1 MLKTHWLRDARNCLL
16 LLLVTSAL
24 GNLPS
29 AETTKKCNTKAVI
42 PEINIS
48 SSPPSRTLFVREAL
62 NLTCIAWPKSE
73 DELLPRRRIKYIQWY
88 DPQNSPVGVICIGSQ
103 QRKKLRCTLMLKG
116 LTLAQFGNYTCE
128 AENYYVGYC
137 RRKTVEI
144 GQAFLAPETV
154 EDPKNQTVVA
164 GFNLSLNCTAEG
176 SPMPSIAWIK
186 NNDSLAIQSNPRIK
200 YIKTVLDYKQIHS
213 QLVIEDAKKKDEGK
227 YHCVANNTVG
237 ENASNPA
244 FLSIED
250 LAPETVEDPKNQTVV
265 AGFNVTLNCT
275 AKGSPMP
282 SITWIKNNDPLAI
295 QSNPRIKY
303 IKTAL
308 DDKQIHS
315 QLVIEDVKKEDKG
328 KYHCVANNTVGEKAS
343 NPAFL
348 SIEDLDNWAR
358 TVEDPVN
365 QTSGPYKTAFFGSN
379 VTFNC
384 SAAGLPKPNITWVKN
399 NNSNAANSNP
409 RARVIPIL
417 LEIIQSQ
424 LSIREVKEEDD
435 GKNYCVKKS
444 SAGEIASKYAF
455 LFIKQLAKVSL
466 RKDRHRSV
474 SMITALSVFGGTI
487 MTVMCG
493 CTVAFFYRRA
503 GQDSQGNRDE
513 GELYVV
519 CMANKDLAEGIAED
533 ENHNENGS
541 ATLVVNNV
549 APLVDDEKQNTN
561 MRPKGKDPTQDKESV
576 DSMLLEGSK
585 IPTPPDVGEK
595 NFRNPIFD
603 QKDQAEKLL
612 NSRSGYLSA
621 QDGRNDVNVIPH
633 QDSGM
638 DSYKRGDQ
646 MLTSLNT
653 ALEEEC
659 AKDVDDLEVLE
670 EVLGEGEY
678 GIVYKGRCGRKNG
691 NVIDVAVKKLKD
703 DASALEK
710 AALLN
715 EIRTLKQAG
724 RHPNIVNLIGAW
736 VRFQTVF
743 VVTELVRGGSLESLL
758 KSKDDG
764 SNEYANVCCKLS
776 DRQLLNIALQVA
788 LGMQHLEER
797 KCIHR
802 DLAARNVFIDSSKVA
817 KVGDFG
823 LARNISDDGLYIK
836 TSCVKIPWRWSSLES
851 LRDRVYTSKSD
862 VWSFGILL
870 SEIATHGELPY
881 PDIESPLSLV
891 SRLSTGYRMPRPHEC
906 SEELYTLMSSCWN
919 ENPLMR
925 PSFTDIVNE
934 LEYLLRE
941 VKRTYINIME
951 DEITSRV
958 DLK

>member
-1 MLKTHWLRDARNCLL
+1 MKIH
-16 LLLVTSAL
+16 
-24 GNLPS
+24 
-29 AETTKKCNTKAVI
+29 
-42 PEINIS
+42 
-48 SSPPSRTLFVREAL
+48 SSPSGRTLIVGEAL
-62 NLTCIAWPKSE
+62 NLTCIAWPRSE
-73 DELLPRRRIKYIQWY
+73 DELFPRRRIKYIQWY
-88 DPQNSPVGVICIGSQ
+88 DPKNRSVGVRCINP
-103 QRKKLRCTLMLKG
+103 KLRKELLCTLMLKG

-128 AENYYVGYC
+128 AENDYVGYC

-144 GQAFLAPETV
+144 GQAFQAPETV

-164 GFNLSLNCTAEG
+164 GFNVTLNCNAQG
-176 SPMPSIAWIK
+176 SPMPSITWIK

-200 YIKTVLDYKQIHS
+200 DIETVLDYKQIHS

-237 ENASNPA
+237 EKASNPA
-244 FLSIED
+244 FLFVKD
-250 LAPETVEDPKNQTVV
+250 LAFLAPETVEDPKNQTVV

-282 SITWIKNNDPLAI
+282 SITWIKDDDPLAI

-303 IKTAL
+303 VKTAL

-315 QLVIEDVKKEDKG
+315 QLVIKDAKKEDKG
-328 KYHCVANNTVGEKAS
+328 KYHCVANNTAGEKTS

-348 SIEDLDNWAR
+348 SIKD
-358 TVEDPVN
+358 
-365 QTSGPYKTAFFGSN
+365 
-379 VTFNC
+379 
-384 SAAGLPKPNITWVKN
+384 
-399 NNSNAANSNP
+399 
-409 RARVIPIL
+409 
-417 LEIIQSQ
+417 
-424 LSIREVKEEDD
+424 
-435 GKNYCVKKS
+435 
-444 SAGEIASKYAF
+444 
-455 LFIKQLAKVSL
+455 LAKASP

-474 SMITALSVFGGTI
+474 SLITVLSVFGGTI
-487 MTVMCG
+487 VTFMCG
-493 CTVAFFYRRA
+493 CTMAFFYRRA
-503 GQDSQGNRDE
+503 RRNKQGNRDE
-513 GELYVV
+513 GEMYVV
-519 CMANKDLAEGIAED
+519 CMANNDLAEGIAED

-541 ATLVVNNV
+541 APSVVNVV
-549 APLVDDEKQNTN
+549 APLVDDEKLNTN
-561 MRPKGKDPTQDKESV
+561 MRPERKDPKQDDESV
-576 DSMLLEGSK
+576 DSMLLEGRK
-585 IPTPPDVGEK
+585 ILTPPDVGEK
-595 NFRNPIFD
+595 NFRNLIFV
-603 QKDQAEKLL
+603 QKDHAEKLL
-612 NSRSGYLSA
+612 NSPSGHLSA
-621 QDGRNDVNVIPH
+621 QDGCDDANVIPH
-633 QDSGM
+633 QESGM
-638 DSYKRGDQ
+638 DTYKHGDQ
-646 MLTSLNT
+646 MLTSLNI
-653 ALEEEC
+653 AFEEEC
-659 AKDVDDLEVLE
+659 EKDLDDLEVLE

-691 NVIDVAVKKLKD
+691 NIIDVAIKKLKD
-703 DASALEK
+703 DASKLEK
-710 AALLN
+710 ATLLN

-736 VRFQTVF
+736 VHGETVF

-836 TSCVKIPWRWSSLES
+836 TSCIKIPWRWSSLES

-891 SRLSTGYRMPRPHEC
+891 SRLSTGYRMPRPHQC

>member
-1 MLKTHWLRDARNCLL
+1 MLNTYWLRDARNCLL

-24 GNLPS
+24 SNLPT
-29 AETTKKCNTKAVI
+29 AETTKKCNTKNVI
-42 PEINIS
+42 PEMKIH
-48 SSPPSRTLFVREAL
+48 SSPSGRTLIVGEAL
-62 NLTCIAWPKSE
+62 NLTCIAWPRSE
-73 DELLPRRRIKYIQWY
+73 DELFPRRRIKYIQWY
-88 DPQNSPVGVICIGSQ
+88 DPKNRSVGVRCINP
-103 QRKKLRCTLMLKG
+103 KLRKELLCTLMLKG

-128 AENYYVGYC
+128 AENDYVGYC

-144 GQAFLAPETV
+144 GQAFQAPETV

-164 GFNLSLNCTAEG
+164 GFNVTLNCNAQG
-176 SPMPSIAWIK
+176 SPMPSITWIK

-200 YIKTVLDYKQIHS
+200 DIETVLDYKQIHS

-237 ENASNPA
+237 EKASNPA
-244 FLSIED
+244 FLFVKD
-250 LAPETVEDPKNQTVV
+250 LAFLAPETVEDPKNQTVV

-282 SITWIKNNDPLAI
+282 SITWIKDDDPLAI

-303 IKTAL
+303 VKTAL

-315 QLVIEDVKKEDKG
+315 QLVIKDAKKEDKG
-328 KYHCVANNTVGEKAS
+328 KYHCVANNTAGEKTS

-348 SIEDLDNWAR
+348 SIKDLA
-358 TVEDPVN
+358 
-365 QTSGPYKTAFFGSN
+365 TAS
-379 VTFNC
+379 
-384 SAAGLPKPNITWVKN
+384 P
-399 NNSNAANSNP
+399 
-409 RARVIPIL
+409 
-417 LEIIQSQ
+417 
-424 LSIREVKEEDD
+424 
-435 GKNYCVKKS
+435 
-444 SAGEIASKYAF
+444 
-455 LFIKQLAKVSL
+455 

-474 SMITALSVFGGTI
+474 SLITVLSVFGGTI
-487 MTVMCG
+487 MTFMCG
-493 CTVAFFYRRA
+493 CTTAFFYRRA
-503 GQDSQGNRDE
+503 RRNKQGNRDE
-513 GELYVV
+513 GEMYVV
-519 CMANKDLAEGIAED
+519 CMANNDLAEGIAED

-541 ATLVVNNV
+541 APSVVNVV
-549 APLVDDEKQNTN
+549 APLVDDEKLNTN
-561 MRPKGKDPTQDKESV
+561 MRPERKDPKQDDGSV
-576 DSMLLEGSK
+576 DSMLLEGRK

-595 NFRNPIFD
+595 NFRNLIFV
-603 QKDQAEKLL
+603 QKDHAEKLV
-612 NSRSGYLSA
+612 NSPSGHLSA
-621 QDGRNDVNVIPH
+621 QDGCDDANVIPH
-633 QDSGM
+633 QESGM
-638 DSYKRGDQ
+638 DTYKHGHQ
-646 MLTSLNT
+646 MLTSLNI

-659 AKDVDDLEVLE
+659 EKDLDDLEVLE

-691 NVIDVAVKKLKD
+691 NVIDVAIKKLKD
-703 DASALEK
+703 DASKLEK

-736 VRFQTVF
+736 VHGETVF

-870 SEIATHGELPY
+870 WEIATYGELPY

-891 SRLSTGYRMPRPHEC
+891 SQLSTGYRMPRPHRC

-919 ENPLMR
+919 ENPLLR
-925 PSFTDIVNE
+925 PSFTDIVNQ
-934 LEYLLRE
+934 LEYFLRE